1 MTEQTSLPPLDFTQ
15 PYASRRTPVM
25 GRSAIATSH
34 HLASMAGMD
43 MLGTGG
49 NAVDAVVAAAM
60 VLTVVEP
67 TGCGI
72 GGDGF
77 AIIWDGK
84 ELHGLNGS
92 GRSPAAWTPEFFG
105 DLAAVPERGWASVTV
120 PGVVS
125 SWIALWERFG
135 SLPLETIANPAIR
148 YAREGFHVTPTIAG
162 LWALGGSRLKDQ
174 PGFAQCF
181 LPGGRAPR
189 AGELFRS
196 PAHAAT
202 LETIARTGGEAFY
215 RGELAERIVAHGQA
229 HGAALSL
236 ADLAEH
242 RAEWVGTISQ
252 RFAKGVIH
260 ELPPANQGLATLIAL
275 GILDAAGWKPSSP
288 DDPHQLHLAIEATKL
303 GLADVYR
310 HVADLDAMQLAP
322 ETLLDPAY
330 LRERAKLID
339 PDCAGDP
346 GHGEPRPGGTV
357 CLAAADDRGM
367 MVSFIQSNYKGF
379 GSGVVVPET
388 GIALHNRGVGFTLAP
403 GHANQVG
410 PRKLPFHTIIP
421 GFVMDLHGQP
431 LMAFGVMGG
440 PIQAQAHLQ
449 IALRVLG
456 YGQNPQAAA
465 DAPRWRI
472 DTGRRVGIE
481 PGTDPALIEFLQARG
496 HQVVSE
502 ELDATFSFGGA
513 QIILKTADGYVAG
526 SDPRKDG
533 QALAR

>member
-1 MTEQTSLPPLDFTQ
+1 MTHGLSLPPIDFSQ
-15 PYASRRTPVM
+15 PYPSRRVPAM
-25 GRSAIATSH
+25 GRAAIATSH
-34 HLASMAGMD
+34 HLASIAGMD
-43 MLGTGG
+43 MLAKGG
-49 NAVDAVVAAAM
+49 NAVDAITAAAM
-60 VLTVVEP
+60 ALTVVEP

-77 AIIWDGK
+77 AILWDGK

-92 GRSPAAWTPEFFG
+92 GRSPAAWTPEYFQG
-105 DLAAVPERGWASVTV
+105 LDAVPERGWASVTV

-135 SLPLETIANPAIR
+135 SLPLETIAEPAIR
-148 YAREGFHVTPTIAG
+148 HAREGFHVTPTIAR
-162 LWALGGSRLKDQ
+162 LWALGGQTLKDQ

-202 LETIARTGGEAFY
+202 LESIVATRGDSFY
-215 RGELAERIVAHGQA
+215 RGALAERIVADAQA
-229 HGAALSL
+229 HGAALNL

-252 RFAKGVIH
+252 RFANGIVH
-260 ELPPANQGLATLIAL
+260 ELPPANQGLATLIGL

-288 DDPHQLHLAIEATKL
+288 DDPQQLHLAIEAMKL
-303 GLADVYR
+303 ALADIYRHLADV
-310 HVADLDAMQLAP
+310 DSMPFTPDA
-322 ETLLDPAY
+322 LLDPAY

-339 PDCAGDP
+339 PDRARDP
-346 GHGEPRPGGTV
+346 GHGDPRPGGTV
-357 CLAAADDRGM
+357 CLAAADENGM

-379 GSGVVVPET
+379 GSGVVVPDT
-388 GIALHNRGVGFTLAP
+388 GIALHNRGIGFTLEP
-403 GHANQVG
+403 GHANRVA

-421 GFVMDLHGQP
+421 GFATDLDGNP

-449 IALRVLG
+449 IALRILG

-481 PGTDPALIEFLQARG
+481 PGTDPALIEYLKARG
-496 HQVVSE
+496 HEVVSE

-513 QIILKTADGYVAG
+513 QIILRTADGYVAG